1 MTPAANDWGN
11 AITAY
16 LDSRLAMNALSS
28 ATARNRKIFLGEFAR
43 FAVANKV
50 LAPASTHKNLV
61 LGFFAKKKI
70 SNNTKRVQFFILH
83 AFFEFLHEEEI
94 VSENIISTIN
104 PPNGKKIESDY
115 LDQAEIEAFF
125 DGVANVSKN
134 GMIDRNLC
142 IAALMTALCLRVSEV
157 CKLRVSDI
165 NMAQNTVR
173 VRRKGGHEEL
183 LPLSDDL
190 RDFLDKWLFVRGT
203 WKNQDENQTLFTT
216 WIGKGLS
223 VRSAQRIVQN
233 GLKRAGL
240 LKRRM
245 GPHLLRHS
253 GASNYLSSG
262 IDIKTIQTLL
272 GHSNVA
278 TTGKYVHASRGQLE
292 TAVANFNIPKS
303 TAPAR

>member
-1 MTPAANDWGN
+1 MTHAANDWDN
-11 AITAY
+11 AITSY
-16 LDSRLAMNALSS
+16 LGSRVAMNALSS
-28 ATARNRKIFLGEFAR
+28 ATARNRKILLNEFAR
-43 FAVANKV
+43 FAVANKIFE
-50 LAPASTHKNLV
+50 PAGTHKNLV
-61 LGFFAKKKI
+61 IGYFAHKKI

-83 AFFEFLHEEEI
+83 AFFEFLREEEI

-115 LDQAEIEAFF
+115 LDQAEVEAFF
-125 DGVANVSKN
+125 EGVACVSKN

-157 CKLRVSDI
+157 CNLRVSDI

-173 VRRKGGHEEL
+173 VRRKGGHEAL

-190 RDFLDKWLFVRGT
+190 RDFLDKWLFVRST
-203 WKNQDENQTLFTT
+203 WANQEDTPELFTT
-216 WIGKGLS
+216 WTGKGLS

-233 GLKRAGL
+233 GLKKAGL
-240 LKRRM
+240 LKRKM

-253 GASNYLSSG
+253 GASNYLSAG
-262 IDIKTIQTLL
+262 IDIKTIQTIL

-278 TTGKYVHASRGQLE
+278 TTGRYVHASRGQLE
-292 TAVANFNIPKS
+292 TAVGNFKIPKS
-303 TAPAR
+303 SVQSR

>member
-1 MTPAANDWGN
+1 MKPAANSWEST
-11 AITAY
+11 ITAY

-28 ATARNRKIFLGEFAR
+28 ATVRNRKIFLGEFAR

-50 LAPASTHKNLV
+50 HTPGATHKNLV
-61 LGFFAKKKI
+61 LNFFAQKKI

-94 VSENIISTIN
+94 VSENIVATIN

-115 LDQAEIEAFF
+115 LDQTEIEAFF
-125 DGVANVSKN
+125 EGIASVSKN

-157 CKLRVSDI
+157 CNLRVADI
-165 NMAQNTVR
+165 NMAQNTAR

-183 LPLSDDL
+183 MPLSEGL
-190 RDFLDKWLFVRGT
+190 RDFLDKWLYVRST
-203 WKNQDENQTLFTT
+203 WKNSEESPALFTT
-216 WIGKGLS
+216 WTGGSLS

-233 GLKRAGL
+233 GLKGASL
-240 LKRRM
+240 IKRKM

-292 TAVANFNIPKS
+292 TAVSNFNFPK
-303 TAPAR
+303 TAP